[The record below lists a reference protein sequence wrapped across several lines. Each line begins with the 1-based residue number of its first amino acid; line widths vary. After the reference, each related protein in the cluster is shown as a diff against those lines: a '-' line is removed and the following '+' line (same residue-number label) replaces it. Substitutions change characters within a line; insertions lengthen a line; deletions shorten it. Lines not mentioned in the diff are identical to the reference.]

1 MKKVIMGGFLT
12 LSGVVGI
19 VSSYLAASFD
29 LVSAWNSFPGRA
41 ISTMLT
47 NGMMVPF
54 LLGIALFAWGLYLMI
69 IGCGEKE

>member
-12 LSGVVGI
+12 LSGMIGMVG
-19 VSSYLAASFD
+19 SYLSASFD
-29 LVSAWNSFPGRA
+29 LVSAWNGFPGRA

-54 LLGIALFAWGLYLMI
+54 VLGVALFVWGLYLMI
-69 IGCGEKE
+69 VGCGEKE

>member
-12 LSGVVGI
+12 LSGMMGI
-19 VSSYLAASFD
+19 VGSYLSASSD
-29 LVSAWNSFPGRA
+29 LISAWNSFPGRA

-54 LLGIALFAWGLYLMI
+54 VLGIALFVCGLYLMMM
-69 IGCGEKE
+69 GCGEKE